1 NSGCDVRARRVTPP
15 HATWCGAPV
24 RAHDDVAARGGGPRR
39 RPDVRP
45 AAPRAQR
52 LPDRVVGLAVR
63 R

>member
-1 NSGCDVRARRVTPP
+1 M
-15 HATWCGAPV
+15 